1 MTIDAPR
8 RADEGRHWRA
18 AGAAIQG
25 TIVVADTI
33 DVDICVIGA
42 GSGGLSVAA
51 GAVQMGARVALVE
64 KHKMGGDC
72 LNYGCVPSKSLLAAA
87 HAAAVQRAPG
97 KFGVAAHEPQVDFA
111 KVHDHVHGV
120 IAAIA
125 PIDSVER
132 FTGLGV
138 KVILG
143 TARFAGPRE
152 VIAQTSAGETRIRA
166 KWIVIATGSRA
177 AVPPIPG
184 LDTVPYL
191 TNETIFERT
200 TRPEHL
206 IVVGGG
212 PIGLEMAQAHCRL
225 GARVTVLELFA
236 IMPKDDPELV
246 EIVRKR
252 LTGEGVAL
260 LEQTK
265 VLRVE
270 KRSAGI
276 AVEIERQG
284 KREFVE
290 GSDILVAAG
299 RTANV
304 DGLDLDKA
312 GVAATKRGITVDARL
327 RSTNKRVFAIGDAAG
342 GYQFTHVA
350 GYHAGI
356 VIRQALFRLFWT
368 RADTGAVPWVTFTDP
383 ELAHVGLSE
392 AEANKRHGEVRV
404 LRWPFHDNDRAQ
416 AERVTEGLIKVI
428 ATRRGR
434 ILGADIV
441 GKSAGE
447 LIHPWVL
454 AVANGMKVSQLAG
467 YIAPY
472 PTLGEV
478 GKRAAG
484 SYFTPALFS
493 ERTKRVVRFLLRF
506 A

>member
-1 MTIDAPR
+1 
-8 RADEGRHWRA
+8 
-18 AGAAIQG
+18 
-25 TIVVADTI
+25 VADTL

-72 LNYGCVPSKSLLAAA
+72 LNYGCIPSKSLIAAA

-97 KFGVAAHEPQVDFA
+97 AFGIGAHAPEVDWQ

-125 PIDSVER
+125 PTDSVER

-143 TARFAGPRE
+143 AARFAGPRE
-152 VIAQTSAGETRIRA
+152 LIASTPSGETRIRA

-200 TRPEHL
+200 ARPEHL
-206 IVVGGG
+206 VVVGGG
-212 PIGLEMAQAHCRL
+212 PIGLEMAQAHRRL
-225 GARVTVLELFA
+225 GARVTVLELAA

-246 EIVRKR
+246 AIVRKR
-252 LTGEGVAL
+252 LTEDGVAL

-265 VLRVE
+265 VHRVE
-270 KRSAGI
+270 KRANGI
-276 AVEIERQG
+276 AVEIERGG

-299 RTANV
+299 RSANV
-304 DGLDLDKA
+304 DGLDLEKA

-368 RADTGAVPWVTFTDP
+368 RADTAPVPWVTFTDP

-392 AEANKRHGEVRV
+392 ADAKKQHGDVRV
-404 LRWPFHDNDRAQ
+404 LRWSFHENDRAQ
-416 AERVTEGLIKVI
+416 AEHATEGLIKVI
-428 ATRRGR
+428 ATRKGR

-454 AVANGMKVSQLAG
+454 AVANRMKVSQLAS

-484 SYFTPALFS
+484 SFFTPTLFS
-493 ERTKRVVRFLLRF
+493 DRTRKLVRFLLRF

>member
-1 MTIDAPR
+1 M
-8 RADEGRHWRA
+8 
-18 AGAAIQG
+18 
-25 TIVVADTI
+25 ADTL
-33 DVDICVIGA
+33 DVDLCVIGA
-42 GSGGLSVAA
+42 GSGGLSLAA

-87 HAAAVQRAPG
+87 HVAALQRAPG
-97 KFGVAAHEPQVDFA
+97 AFGVAPHEPQVDFA
-111 KVHDHVHGV
+111 QVHDHVHGV

-125 PIDSVER
+125 PNDSVER
-132 FTGLGV
+132 FAGLGV
-138 KVILG
+138 TVILG
-143 TARFAGPRE
+143 AARFAGPRE
-152 VIAQTSAGETRIRA
+152 VIAKTNAGETRIRA

-177 AVPPIPG
+177 ATPPVPG

-191 TNETIFERT
+191 TNETIFERK

-206 IVVGGG
+206 VVIGGG
-212 PIGLEMAQAHCRL
+212 PIGLEMAQAHRRL

-252 LTGEGVAL
+252 LRGDGVTL
-260 LEQTK
+260 YEQTK

-270 KRSAGI
+270 KRGGGV
-276 AVEIERQG
+276 AVEIERAG

-290 GSDILVAAG
+290 GSDLLVAAG
-299 RTANV
+299 RSANV
-304 DGLDLDKA
+304 DGLDLEKA
-312 GVAATKRGITVDARL
+312 GVAATKRGITVDAHL

-350 GYHAGI
+350 NYHAGI
-356 VIRQALFRLFWT
+356 VIRQILFRLFWT
-368 RADTGAVPWVTFTDP
+368 RADMGAVPWVTFTDP

-392 AEANKRHGEVRV
+392 AEAKKLHGEVRV
-404 LRWPFHDNDRAQ
+404 LRWPFHENDRAQ
-416 AERVTEGLIKVI
+416 AERATEGLIKVV
-428 ATRRGR
+428 TTKKGR

-454 AVANGMKVSQLAG
+454 AVANRMKISQLAG
-467 YIAPY
+467 YIVPY

-484 SYFTPALFS
+484 SYYTPALFS
-493 ERTKRVVRFLLRF
+493 ERTRRVVRFLLRF

>member
-1 MTIDAPR
+1 MD
-8 RADEGRHWRA
+8 DNLE
-18 AGAAIQG
+18 
-25 TIVVADTI
+25 V
-33 DVDICVIGA
+33 DVCVIGA

-51 GAVQMGARVALVE
+51 GAAQMGARVALVE

-72 LNYGCVPSKSLLAAA
+72 LNYGCVPSKALLAAA
-87 HAAAVQRAPG
+87 HAAQAQRAPG
-97 KFGVAAHEPQVDFA
+97 AFGVAAHEPGVDFA

-125 PIDSVER
+125 PNDSVER
-132 FTGLGV
+132 FTGFGV
-138 KVILG
+138 TVILG
-143 TARFAGPRE
+143 TARFAGPRA
-152 VIAQTSAGETRIRA
+152 VIAKTAAGETRIRA

-184 LDTVPYL
+184 LDTVPYF

-200 TRPEHL
+200 APPQHL
-206 IVVGGG
+206 IVIGGG
-212 PIGLEMAQAHCRL
+212 PIGLEMAQAHRRL
-225 GARVTVLELFA
+225 GARVTALELA
-236 IMPKDDPELV
+236 TILPKDDPELV
-246 EIVRKR
+246 EVVRRR
-252 LTGEGVAL
+252 LSGEGVAL
-260 LEQTK
+260 LEHTK
-265 VLRVE
+265 VLRAE
-270 KRSAGI
+270 RRGAGV

-284 KREFVE
+284 QRETIE

-299 RTANV
+299 RTASL
-304 DGLDLDKA
+304 DGLDLDRA
-312 GVAATKRGITVDARL
+312 GIAFTKKGVTVDARL
-327 RSTNKRVFAIGDAAG
+327 RTSNARVFAVGDAAG

-350 GYHAGI
+350 NYHAGI
-356 VIRQALFRLFWT
+356 VIRQALFRLFWS
-368 RADTGAVPWVTFTDP
+368 RADIRAVPWVTFTDP

-392 AEANKRHGEVRV
+392 AEAATRHGEVRV
-404 LRWPFHDNDRAQ
+404 LRWPFHENDRAQ
-416 AERVTEGLIKVI
+416 TERATAGMIKVVT
-428 ATRRGR
+428 TRRGR

-454 AVANGMKVSQLAG
+454 AVANGMKIGKLAG

-484 SYFTPALFS
+484 SYFMPALFS
-493 ERTKRVVRFLLRF
+493 ARTKRLVRFLLRF

>member
-1 MTIDAPR
+1 
-8 RADEGRHWRA
+8 
-18 AGAAIQG
+18 
-25 TIVVADTI
+25 VADTL
-33 DVDICVIGA
+33 DVDLCVIGA
-42 GSGGLSVAA
+42 GSGGLSLAA

-87 HAAAVQRAPG
+87 HLAALQRKPG
-97 KFGVAAHEPQVDFA
+97 AFGVASHEPQVDFA
-111 KVHDHVHGV
+111 AVHDHVHGV

-125 PIDSVER
+125 PNDSIER
-132 FTGLGV
+132 FAGLGV
-138 KVILG
+138 KVIQG
-143 TARFAGPRE
+143 AARFAGPRE
-152 VIAQTSAGETRIRA
+152 LITTAAAGETRIRA
-166 KWIVIATGSRA
+166 KWIAIATGSRA

-191 TNETIFERT
+191 TNETIFARK

-206 IVVGGG
+206 LVVGGG
-212 PIGLEMAQAHCRL
+212 PIGLEMAQAHRRL
-225 GARVTVLELFA
+225 GARVTVLELAA

-246 EIVRKR
+246 DVVRGR
-252 LTGEGVAL
+252 LAGEGVAL
-260 LEQTK
+260 FEQTK
-265 VLRVE
+265 VLRIE
-270 KRSAGI
+270 KRDPGI
-276 AVEIERQG
+276 AVEVERAG

-290 GSDILVAAG
+290 GSDLLLAAG
-299 RTANV
+299 RSANV
-304 DGLDLDKA
+304 EGLDVDKA
-312 GVAATKRGITVDARL
+312 GIVATKRGITVDARL

-350 GYHAGI
+350 NYHAGI
-356 VIRQALFRLFWT
+356 VIRQILFRLFWT
-368 RADTGAVPWVTFTDP
+368 RADMSAVPWVTFTDP

-392 AEANKRHGEVRV
+392 AQAKKQFGDVRV
-404 LRWPFHDNDRAQ
+404 LRWPFHENDRAQ
-416 AERVTEGLIKVI
+416 AERATEGFIKVI
-428 ATRRGR
+428 CTRKGR

-454 AVANGMKVSQLAG
+454 AVANRMKISQLAG

-472 PTLGEV
+472 PTLGEA

-484 SYFTPALFS
+484 SYYTPALFS
-493 ERTKRVVRFLLRF
+493 ERTRRIVRFLLRF

>member
-1 MTIDAPR
+1 MA
-8 RADEGRHWRA
+8 
-18 AGAAIQG
+18 
-25 TIVVADTI
+25 VADTL
-33 DVDICVIGA
+33 DVDVCVIGA

-87 HAAAVQRAPG
+87 HAAATQRAPG
-97 KFGVAAHEPQVDFA
+97 AFGVAPHAPAIDWA

-138 KVILG
+138 NVILG
-143 TARFAGPRE
+143 AARFAAPRE
-152 VIAQTSAGETRIRA
+152 VIAKTETGETRIRA

-177 AVPPIPG
+177 AVPPVPG
-184 LDTVPYL
+184 LDTVPHF
-191 TNETIFERT
+191 TNETIFERKT
-200 TRPEHL
+200 APAHL
-206 IVVGGG
+206 VIIGGG
-212 PIGLEMAQAHCRL
+212 PIGLEMAQAHRRL
-225 GARVTVLELFA
+225 GARVSVLELGT

-252 LTGEGVAL
+252 LVEEGVAL
-260 LEQTK
+260 FEQTK

-270 KRSAGI
+270 KRASGV
-276 AVEIERQG
+276 AVEIERAGQ
-284 KREFVE
+284 REFVE
-290 GSDILVAAG
+290 GSDLLVAAG
-299 RTANV
+299 RAANV
-304 DGLDLDKA
+304 AGLDLEKGGIA
-312 GVAATKRGITVDARL
+312 YTKRGITVDAHL

-342 GYQFTHVA
+342 GFQFTHVA
-350 GYHAGI
+350 GWHAGI
-356 VIRQALFRLFWT
+356 VIRQMLFRLFWT
-368 RADTGAVPWVTFTDP
+368 KADTRAVPWVTFTDP
-383 ELAHVGLSE
+383 ELAHVGMSE
-392 AEANKRHGEVRV
+392 AEARKQHGDVRV
-404 LRWPFHDNDRAQ
+404 LRWSFHENDRAQ
-416 AERVTEGLIKVI
+416 AERATEGFIKVI
-428 ATRRGR
+428 ASRKGR

-454 AVANGMKVSQLAG
+454 AVANRMKVSQLAS

-484 SYFTPALFS
+484 SFYTPALFS
-493 ERTKRVVRFLLRF
+493 DRTRRIVRFLLRF

>member
-1 MTIDAPR
+1 
-8 RADEGRHWRA
+8 
-18 AGAAIQG
+18 
-25 TIVVADTI
+25 VADTI
-33 DVDICVIGA
+33 EVDVCVIGA

-51 GAVQMGARVALVE
+51 GAVQMGARVALIE

-87 HAAAVQRAPG
+87 HAAAVQRAPRA
-97 KFGVAAHEPQVDFA
+97 FGVGAQAPAVDWA
-111 KVHDHVHGV
+111 KVHDHVHSV

-125 PIDSVER
+125 PTDSVER

-138 KVILG
+138 NVILG

-152 VIAQTSAGETRIRA
+152 VIAATPAGETRIRA

-177 AVPPIPG
+177 AVPPVPG

-191 TNETIFERT
+191 TNETVFERKT
-200 TRPEHL
+200 KPEHL
-206 IVVGGG
+206 VVIGGG
-212 PIGLEMAQAHCRL
+212 PIGLEMAQAHRRL
-225 GARVTVLELFA
+225 GARVTVLELAA

-246 EIVRKR
+246 AVVRKR
-252 LTGEGVAL
+252 LIEEGVAL
-260 LEQTK
+260 FEQTK

-270 KRSAGI
+270 KRGGGV
-276 AVEIERQG
+276 AVEIERAG

-290 GSDILVAAG
+290 GSDVLVAAG
-299 RTANV
+299 RAANV
-304 DGLDLDKA
+304 DGLDLDKGGIA
-312 GVAATKRGITVDARL
+312 YTKRGITVDAHL
-327 RSTNKRVFAIGDAAG
+327 RATNKRVFAIGDAVG

-350 GYHAGI
+350 GWHAGV
-356 VIRQALFRLFWT
+356 VIRQILFRLFWT
-368 RADTGAVPWVTFTDP
+368 RADTRAVPWVTFTDP

-392 AEANKRHGEVRV
+392 AEAKKTHAGARV
-404 LRWPFHDNDRAQ
+404 LRWGFHENDRAQ
-416 AERVTEGLIKVI
+416 TERATEGFIKVVV
-428 ATRRGR
+428 TRKGR

-454 AVANGMKVSQLAG
+454 AVANRMKIAQLAS

-493 ERTKRVVRFLLRF
+493 ARTRRVVRFLLRF

>member
-1 MTIDAPR
+1 M
-8 RADEGRHWRA
+8 
-18 AGAAIQG
+18 
-25 TIVVADTI
+25 ADTL
-33 DVDICVIGA
+33 DVDLCVIGA
-42 GSGGLSVAA
+42 GSGGLSLAA

-87 HAAAVQRAPG
+87 HVAALQRAPG
-97 KFGVAAHEPQVDFA
+97 AFGVAPHEPQVDFA
-111 KVHDHVHGV
+111 QVHDHVHGV

-125 PIDSVER
+125 PNDSVER
-132 FTGLGV
+132 FAGLGV
-138 KVILG
+138 TVILG
-143 TARFAGPRE
+143 AARFAGPRE
-152 VIAQTSAGETRIRA
+152 VIAKTHTGETRIRA
-166 KWIVIATGSRA
+166 KWIAIATGSRA
-177 AVPPIPG
+177 ATPPVPG

-191 TNETIFERT
+191 TNETIFERK

-206 IVVGGG
+206 IVIGGG
-212 PIGLEMAQAHCRL
+212 PIGLEMAQAHRRL

-252 LTGEGVAL
+252 LAGDGVTL
-260 LEQTK
+260 HEQTK

-270 KRSAGI
+270 KRGSGV
-276 AVEIERQG
+276 AVEIERAG

-290 GSDILVAAG
+290 GSDLLVAAG
-299 RTANV
+299 RSANV
-304 DGLDLDKA
+304 DGLDLEKA
-312 GVAATKRGITVDARL
+312 GVAATKRGITVDAHL

-350 GYHAGI
+350 NYHAGI
-356 VIRQALFRLFWT
+356 VIRQILFRLFWT
-368 RADTGAVPWVTFTDP
+368 RADMGAVPWVTFTDP

-392 AEANKRHGEVRV
+392 AEAKKLHGEVRV
-404 LRWPFHDNDRAQ
+404 LRWPFHENDRAQ
-416 AERVTEGLIKVI
+416 AERATEGLIKVV
-428 ATRRGR
+428 TTKKGR

-454 AVANGMKVSQLAG
+454 AVANRMKISQLAG

-484 SYFTPALFS
+484 SYYTPALFS
-493 ERTKRVVRFLLRF
+493 ERTRRIVRFLLRF

>member
-1 MTIDAPR
+1 VR
-8 RADEGRHWRA
+8 RGGAVWDEH
-18 AGAAIQG
+18 
-25 TIVVADTI
+25 VADTL

-72 LNYGCVPSKSLLAAA
+72 LNYGCIPSKSLIAAA
-87 HAAAVQRAPG
+87 HAAAVQRMPG
-97 KFGVAAHEPQVDFA
+97 RFGVAAHEPTVDWA
-111 KVHDHVHGV
+111 TVHDHVHGV

-125 PIDSVER
+125 PTDSVER

-138 KVILG
+138 KVFLG
-143 TARFAGPRE
+143 TGRFAGPRE
-152 VIAQTSAGETRIRA
+152 VIAETASGETRIRA
-166 KWIVIATGSRA
+166 KWVVIATGSRA

-191 TNETIFERT
+191 TNETIFERK

-206 IVVGGG
+206 VVIGGG
-212 PIGLEMAQAHCRL
+212 PIGLEMAQAHRRL
-225 GARVTVLELFA
+225 GARVTVLEMAA

-246 EIVRKR
+246 DYVRKR
-252 LTGEGVAL
+252 LVADGMTL

-270 KRSAGI
+270 KRGAGI
-276 AVEIERQG
+276 AVEIERAG

-299 RTANV
+299 RSASV
-304 DGLDLDKA
+304 DGLDLEKA
-312 GVAATKRGITVDARL
+312 GVAATKKGITVDARL
-327 RSTNKRVFAIGDAAG
+327 RATNKRVFAIGDAAG
-342 GYQFTHVA
+342 GYQFTHIA

-368 RADTGAVPWVTFTDP
+368 RADTAAVPWVTFTDP

-392 AEANKRHGEVRV
+392 AEATQRHGDVRV
-404 LRWPFHDNDRAQ
+404 LRWSFHENDRAQ
-416 AERVTEGLIKVI
+416 AERATEGMIKVI
-428 ATRRGR
+428 ASRKGR

-454 AVANGMKVSQLAG
+454 AVANRMKVSQLAG

-493 ERTKRVVRFLLRF
+493 ERTRRIVRFLLRF